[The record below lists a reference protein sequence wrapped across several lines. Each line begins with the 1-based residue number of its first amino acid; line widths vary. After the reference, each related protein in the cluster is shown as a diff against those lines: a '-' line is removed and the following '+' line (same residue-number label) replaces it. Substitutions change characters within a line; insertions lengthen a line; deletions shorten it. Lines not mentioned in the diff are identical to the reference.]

1 MVANSCRRRYRLT
14 RSMKKASSPPKKS
27 GATIAKRPSSSAAGD
42 CVIVGVGA
50 SAGGL
55 AAFERFF
62 GGAPRGV
69 ADPGLAIVLL
79 QHLSPD
85 HRSALA
91 ECVQRY
97 TRMRV
102 AEIVDG
108 TPVRSNHV
116 YVLPP
121 NHDVTVRGGVLRL
134 DVQAGQRG
142 QQLPIDHFFHS
153 LARDQRTRAVGVV
166 LSGNGRD
173 GTEGLR
179 AIRAAG
185 GLTLVQEPTSAECDG
200 MPRSAIEAGVAE
212 RVVPPAEMFAC
223 LLGPRRAV
231 PPPPLDPAE
240 EPARAGELGKIFLL
254 LRSHTGHDFSLYK
267 PSTVHRRV
275 ERRMAA
281 HQIATLSHYVRLLQ
295 SNPEEV
301 EALFRDLLIGVTNF
315 FRDPEAFAVLEKSVL
330 PTILGGKPPGGLVRV
345 WVPGCS
351 TGEEAYSLAILIAE
365 HLAAAKLRLNVQ
377 VFATDLDSAAIITAR
392 AGVYPAAIAS
402 HVSPERLSRFFTAQ
416 PESGSWKINR
426 SIRDMLVFSEQDV
439 TKDPPFSKLDLIS
452 CRNLLIY
459 MGGEL
464 QRRLIPLFHYALH
477 PGGFLFLG
485 TSESIGEH
493 DELFTV
499 VDRKAKVYQRK
510 PASVPRRLS
519 LLPPLL
525 QAGAT
530 LPLESVKK
538 NDPTKKSLRELAE
551 QALLQRA
558 SPAGALVT
566 SKGDILYLHG
576 RTGQFLEPA
585 AGEVGTANLL
595 KMAQEGLR
603 HDLTLKF
610 REAVR
615 TGKIT
620 RCPAVHINPH
630 GRSLTARVSIH
641 PLGAEQAAGADSR
654 LFLVVLEEVS
664 AEAAPTAVR
673 ATPAAKTRSGGRV
686 SEKDRRI
693 AALESE
699 LKAKEESLQGALE
712 ELQSST
718 EELKSYNEEMQSVNE
733 ELQSTNEELE
743 TSKEELQSVNEELTT
758 VNTELQSKV
767 ADLTRANNDMSNL
780 MAGTGIATIFV
791 DHQLRIMRFTPPA
804 SLIINLIPGDV
815 GRPLAHIVSNLVGY
829 SSLIGDVQ
837 AVLKTLAPK
846 TVEVQT
852 RTGEWYS
859 ARIQPYRTVDNMIE
873 GAVITFADISDI
885 VRTNNALARAN
896 QIGRLSIVVRDSS
909 DAITM
914 QDLEGRILAWNP
926 AAVQLYGWTES
937 EALRL
942 NAVDR
947 IPAGIRSEELAN
959 QEQLLKADRLLPVD
973 TERLGK
979 DGRVRRVSVLY
990 SVLRNEEG
998 KVYALATTER
1008 ALTH

>member
-1 MVANSCRRRYRLT
+1 
-14 RSMKKASSPPKKS
+14 MKKASSKPTKP
-27 GATIAKRPSSSAAGD
+27 AASAAPRPPAKADD
-42 CVIVGVGA
+42 CLIVGVGA

-62 GGAPRGV
+62 GGAPKGLV
-69 ADPGLAIVLL
+69 DPGLAIVLL

-97 TRMRV
+97 TRMQV
-102 AEIVDG
+102 AVIVDG
-108 TPVRSNHV
+108 APVRSNHV

-121 NHDVTVRGGVLRL
+121 NHDVSVRDGVLRL
-134 DVQAGQRG
+134 HTQSGKRG
-142 QQLPIDHFFHS
+142 QQLPIDHFFLS
-153 LARDQRTRAVGVV
+153 LARDQRARAVGVV
-166 LSGNGRD
+166 LSGNGHD

-179 AIRAAG
+179 AIREAG
-185 GLTLVQEPTSAECDG
+185 GLTLVQDPTTAECDG

-212 RVVPPAEMFAC
+212 RVVPLAGMFAA
-223 LLGPRRAV
+223 LRGPRCPAPAAAARL
-231 PPPPLDPAE
+231 LD
-240 EPARAGELGKIFLL
+240 EPARAGELGRLHLL

-281 HQIATLSHYVRLLQ
+281 QQIGTLAHYVRFLQ
-295 SNPEEV
+295 TNPAEI
-301 EALFRDLLIGVTNF
+301 EALFRDLLIGVTSF
-315 FRDPEAFAVLEKSVL
+315 FRDPEAFAVLEKVVL
-330 PTILGGKPPGGLVRV
+330 PRIIATKAAGDVVRV
-345 WVPGCS
+345 WIPGCS
-351 TGEEAYSLAILIAE
+351 TGEEAYSIAMLIAE
-365 HLAAAKLRLNVQ
+365 QLEVAKQRLSVQ
-377 VFATDLDSAAIITAR
+377 IFATDIDGAAVVAAR
-392 AGVYPAAIAS
+392 AGVYPASMAAQ
-402 HVSPERLSRFFTAQ
+402 VSAERLARFFTAQ
-416 PESGSWKINR
+416 PEGGTWKVQR
-426 SIRDMLVFSEQDV
+426 TLRDMLVFSEQDV
-439 TKDPPFSKLDLIS
+439 AKDPPFSKLDLIS

-464 QRRLIPLFHYALH
+464 QRRLIPLFHYALL
-477 PGGFLFLG
+477 PGGYLFLG
-485 TSESIGEH
+485 TSESIGDH
-493 DELFTV
+493 DELFAAI
-499 VDRKAKVYQRK
+499 DRKAKVYQRK
-510 PASVPRRLS
+510 AASVPKRLG

-525 QAGAT
+525 TANT
-530 LPLESVKK
+530 PLPLESVKK
-538 NDPTKKSLRELAE
+538 NEPAKKSLRELAE

-576 RTGQFLEPA
+576 RTGQFLEPT

-603 HDLTLKF
+603 PDLALKF

-615 TGKIT
+615 TGRIT
-620 RCPAVHINPH
+620 RCPAVRISPH
-630 GRSLTARVSIH
+630 GHPITVRVSIH
-641 PLGAEQAAGADSR
+641 PLGVEQAAGVDAR
-654 LFLVVLEEVS
+654 LFLVVLEEVP
-664 AEAAPTAVR
+664 ATAAARLAPVTKAR
-673 ATPAAKTRSGGRV
+673 AGGRA
-686 SEKDRRI
+686 SDKDRRI

-699 LKAKEESLQGALE
+699 LKGKEESLQSAIE

-767 ADLTRANNDMSNL
+767 ADLTRANNDMTNL

-829 SSLIGDVQ
+829 SSLIVDVQ

-859 ARIQPYRTVDNMIE
+859 ARIQPYRTVDNLIE
-873 GAVITFADISDI
+873 GAVITFADITDI
-885 VRTNNALARAN
+885 VRTNSALAKAN
-896 QIGRLSIVVRDSS
+896 EIGRLSVVVRDSG

-926 AAVQLYGWTES
+926 AAVRLYGWTES

-942 NAVDR
+942 NVVDR
-947 IPAGIRSEELAN
+947 IPRDLRKEELAT
-959 QEQLLKADRLLPVD
+959 QERLIREGRLQPVE

-979 DGRVRRVSVLY
+979 DGRARRVAVLY
-990 SVLRNEEG
+990 SVLRHEDG
-998 KVYALATTER
+998 KVYAVSTTER
-1008 ALTH
+1008 SLSH